1 MSQLNRIGVL
11 SIFLPKVLVDY
22 NEASTISHQI
32 KAPPKKKMIPCGWIP
47 KSLLTILESKGL
59 KEQKKPGS
67 AQLFL
72 IIRQKRKN
80 SETVKK

>member
-32 KAPPKKKMIPCGWIP
+32 KAPPKKMIRCGWIP

-80 SETVKK
+80 SETVIK